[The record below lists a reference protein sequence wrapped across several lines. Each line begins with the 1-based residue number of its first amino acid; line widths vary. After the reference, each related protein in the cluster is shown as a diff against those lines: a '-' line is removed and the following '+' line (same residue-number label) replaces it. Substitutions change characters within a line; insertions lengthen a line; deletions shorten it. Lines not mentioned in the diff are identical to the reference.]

1 MMAVDSLLVVRRTAN
16 FSFYRR
22 IFVEKIYMDNNA
34 TTAVK
39 PEVLEAML
47 PYFCEQ
53 FGNPSSVHWA
63 GRMVGGAI
71 DKARQQVA
79 DLLHCSPAE
88 VIFLS
93 CGSEGDNYAIKGT
106 AEALKDKGN
115 HIITTAV
122 EHPAVLETCQSLEK
136 EGFEVTYL
144 GVDKDGSLDL
154 KELEAAI
161 TDKTIL
167 ISVMWANNETGNIYP
182 IEEIGQIA
190 KKHKIR
196 FHTDAVQSAGKIPVD
211 VRKANVDMAVISGHK
226 IGAPKGIGAMY
237 LRRGTRISRFMHG
250 GHQERNRRAGTH
262 NVPGIVGLG
271 LACELAQQ
279 NMEDDYKYVRA
290 LRDKLEN
297 GILSTIPDTKLN
309 GHPDADLRL
318 PNTLNV
324 SFNYIEGES
333 LLLFFDMKGIAASS
347 GSACTSGS
355 LEPSHV
361 MGAMGVDIVLA
372 HSSTR
377 FSLGPNNTEEE
388 IDFILQELPAIV
400 QRLREMSPLYNRT
413 EPAPLSCDECR
424 MVSCSH

>member
-1 MMAVDSLLVVRRTAN
+1 VN
-16 FSFYRR
+16 
-22 IFVEKIYMDNNA
+22 KIYLDNNA

-39 PEVLEAML
+39 EEVLDAML
-47 PYFCEQ
+47 PYFREQ

-63 GRMVGGAI
+63 GRMVSGAI
-71 DKARQQVA
+71 EKAREQVA
-79 DLLHCSPAE
+79 ELLNCSPAE

-106 AEALKDKGN
+106 AEALKHKGN

-122 EHPAVLETCQSLEK
+122 EHPAVLETCEALEK
-136 EGFEVTYL
+136 DGFKVTYL
-144 GVDKDGSLDL
+144 DVDQNGMLDL

-161 TDKTIL
+161 TPQTIL
-167 ISVMWANNETGNIYP
+167 LSVMWANNETGNIYP
-182 IEEIGQIA
+182 IKEIGEIA
-190 KKHKIR
+190 RKHKVR
-196 FHTDAVQSAGKIPVD
+196 FHTDAVQAAGKIPVD
-211 VRKANVDMAVISGHK
+211 VRAANVDMAVISGHK
-226 IGAPKGIGAMY
+226 IGAPKGVGAMY
-237 LRRGTRISRFMHG
+237 LRRGTKIKRFMHG

-262 NVPGIVGLG
+262 NVAGIVGLG
-271 LACELAQQ
+271 VACELALQHL
-279 NMEDDYKYVRA
+279 ESHYAYVRK
-290 LRDKLEN
+290 LRDRLER
-297 GILSTIPDTKLN
+297 GILDSIPEVKLN
-309 GHPDADLRL
+309 GHPDPDLRL

-377 FSLGPNNTEEE
+377 FSLGSDNTEEE
-388 IDFILQELPAIV
+388 IDYVLKELPPIV
-400 QRLREMSPLYNRT
+400 QRLREMSPLYNREDPT
-413 EPAPLSCDECR
+413 PLSCDECR
-424 MVSCSH
+424 MVHRA

>member
-1 MMAVDSLLVVRRTAN
+1 MN
-16 FSFYRR
+16 
-22 IFVEKIYMDNNA
+22 KIYLDNNA

-39 PEVLEAML
+39 EEVLDAML
-47 PYFCEQ
+47 PYFREQ

-63 GRMVGGAI
+63 GRMVSGAI
-71 DKARQQVA
+71 EKAREQVA
-79 DLLHCSPAE
+79 ELLNCSPAE

-106 AEALKDKGN
+106 AEALKHKGN

-122 EHPAVLETCQSLEK
+122 EHPAVLETCEALEK
-136 EGFEVTYL
+136 DGFKVTYL
-144 GVDKDGSLDL
+144 DVDQNGMLDL

-161 TDKTIL
+161 TPQTIL
-167 ISVMWANNETGNIYP
+167 LSVMWANNETGNIYP
-182 IEEIGQIA
+182 IKEIGEIA
-190 KKHKIR
+190 RKHKVR
-196 FHTDAVQSAGKIPVD
+196 FHTDAVQAAGKIPVD
-211 VRKANVDMAVISGHK
+211 VRAANVDMAVISGHK
-226 IGAPKGIGAMY
+226 IGAPKGVGAMY
-237 LRRGTRISRFMHG
+237 LRRGTKIKRFMHG

-262 NVPGIVGLG
+262 NVAGIVGLG
-271 LACELAQQ
+271 VACELALQHL
-279 NMEDDYKYVRA
+279 ESHYAYVRK
-290 LRDKLEN
+290 LRDRLER
-297 GILSTIPDTKLN
+297 GILDSIPEVKLN
-309 GHPDADLRL
+309 GHPDPDLRL

-377 FSLGPNNTEEE
+377 FSLGSDNTEEE
-388 IDFILQELPAIV
+388 IDYVLKELPPIV
-400 QRLREMSPLYNRT
+400 QRLREMSPLYNREDPT
-413 EPAPLSCDECR
+413 PLSCDECR
-424 MVSCSH
+424 MVHRA